1 MFATPWED
9 PRTINFVLL
18 SGLIGL
24 ATFCASYAWNVWRR
38 RNRNTSAS
46 RDERLYSHWRVV
58 FSILAGCGLIAI
70 LAATAIREV
79 CPPSGQVVAERL
91 FTVRAREDYQ
101 VLSMTEATRVAKGDV
116 VAQLHSP
123 PIAAESAEFTAR
135 IAEEKADRAKAEVT
149 ALQFD
154 EELVRRHQ
162 NAISRQQQFRASRDQ
177 ILPAREAVALLKAQ
191 SELERRDKL
200 AHFEDEK
207 QTVLGDLKIAT
218 TRQVLA
224 KEDLRRIESLGRQN
238 AITAGQLD
246 EARTRLAVVVEEIA
260 KLAARGVALD
270 NEINQIETSKAELAS
285 ECDRQLKRYA
295 QELDRIESALAAS
308 TVDESRFEQLLAEDR
323 TRAEK
328 VRAFELAKLAA
339 KVNQSEAKQAGA
351 RQTLEI
357 AAPFSGNVVY
367 RERSPNTAE
376 PQNALLVL
384 GVEDGLVM
392 RLRMP
397 IDQVASLEADGEI
410 ECELTGASLVPFF
423 AARYKRHEQL
433 DRRPDYALV
442 ELACQLPPDAVREVV
457 HGQKVTARLLWRPP
471 LWTMWLFK
479 VGVLSLVVGSVGWI
493 AAGRLSV
500 RTQHA
505 AKPSMIP
512 GEQKSAQSLHMSFAG
527 SPNANGS
534 AMTAARE
541 LEHGELAASLRML
554 GDRLR
559 TSLIQGQLDEHLI
572 TAVEWA
578 LDRHQARAVQ
588 FLGES
593 LAGDEQLAASV
604 AELVDIPH
612 ATSTRTHKP
621 HRADARLARRASRIL
636 SAIAPTLFD
645 EVLAER

>member
-1 MFATPWED
+1 MFASPWED

-38 RNRNTSAS
+38 RNQSVVAS
-46 RDERLYSHWRVV
+46 RDGRLISPWRVA
-58 FSILAGCGLIAI
+58 FSILAGCGLVAI
-70 LAATAIREV
+70 LASAAIREV

-116 VAQLHSP
+116 VAQLYSP

-135 IAEEKADRAKAEVT
+135 IAEEQADLAKAEVT
-149 ALQFD
+149 AVQYD

-177 ILPAREAVALLKAQ
+177 ILPAREAVALLKTQ

-200 AHFEDEK
+200 AHLEDQR
-207 QTVLGDLKIAT
+207 QTVLGDAKIAA
-218 TRQVLA
+218 TRQALA

-238 AITAGQLD
+238 AVTAGQLD
-246 EARTRLAVVVEEIA
+246 EARTRLAAVVDEIA
-260 KLAARGVALD
+260 KLTARRVALD
-270 NEINQIETSKAELAS
+270 NEINQVETSKAELAS

-295 QELDRIESALAAS
+295 QELDRIESALTAS
-308 TVDESRFEQLLAEDR
+308 TVDELRFEQLLAEDR

-328 VRAFELAKLAA
+328 VRALELAKLAA
-339 KVNQSEAKQAGA
+339 KVRQSEAKQTGA

-367 RERSPNTAE
+367 REHSPNTAE
-376 PQNALLVL
+376 PQDALLVL
-384 GVEDGLVM
+384 GVDDGLVM

-397 IDQVASLEADGEI
+397 TDQVASLEADDEI
-410 ECELTGASLVPFF
+410 ECELTGATLVPFF
-423 AARYKRHEQL
+423 ASRYKRHEQL

-457 HGQKVTARLLWRPP
+457 HGSKVTGRLLWRPP

-479 VGVLSLVVGSVGWI
+479 VGVLSLLVGSVGWI
-493 AAGRLSV
+493 AAGRLAI
-500 RTQHA
+500 RTQRA
-505 AKPSMIP
+505 AKPGTIP
-512 GEQKSAQSLHMSFAG
+512 GEQKPGQSMHMSFAG
-527 SPNANGS
+527 LPNANGS
-534 AMTAARE
+534 VVTAARE
-541 LEHGELAASLRML
+541 LEYGELAASLRML
-554 GDRLR
+554 GDRFR

-572 TAVEWA
+572 AAVEWA
-578 LDRHQARAVQ
+578 LDRHHARAVQ
-588 FLGES
+588 LLAEG
-593 LAGDEQLAASV
+593 LAGDELLASTV

-621 HRADARLARRASRIL
+621 HRADARLARRVSRIL
-636 SAIAPTLFD
+636 STVAPTLLD
-645 EVLAER
+645 DVLADR